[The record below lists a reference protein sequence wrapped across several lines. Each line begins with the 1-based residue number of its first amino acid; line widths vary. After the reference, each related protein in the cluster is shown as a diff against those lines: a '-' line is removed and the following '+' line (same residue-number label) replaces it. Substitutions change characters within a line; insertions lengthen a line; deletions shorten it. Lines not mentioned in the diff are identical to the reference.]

1 MSHTQQF
8 GLSVGTGERCSQ
20 SSRVEAEKERLNDE
34 CDQKERLND
43 ECDQKERLNDECDQK
58 ERLNDK

>member
-1 MSHTQQF
+1 MYGVSICPVVNEVSHTQQF

-43 ECDQKERLNDECDQK
+43 K
-58 ERLNDK
+58 